1 MHNNIANV
9 CLWDVRNAI
18 EKYCRIYENT
28 FLELLKCFVAMIR
41 ACFETMYV
49 K

>member
-1 MHNNIANV
+1 LHNNIANV

-18 EKYCRIYENT
+18 DEYCKIYENT
-28 FLELLKCFVAMIR
+28 LLESMKCFVVVIR